1 MKTTVLNV
9 MDEKCPIPVVKAAR
23 ALQEMQAPGILEVLV
38 SSENAAT
45 NLFHMA
51 RGHKLPVLIEKKEE
65 GKYSVRIEVA
75 QPVGEVNAEET
86 AIHCDVSGG
95 DSLVVAVSD
104 DQMGGG
110 DPELGHIL
118 MKSFLFAVSQ
128 LPQLPKTILFYNAGA
143 RLTAEGSEVL
153 EDLKKMEEQGVQIL
167 TCGTCLNFYH
177 LTEKLA
183 VGQVTNMYTI
193 VETLAA
199 ASRVLRP

>member
-9 MDEKCPIPVVKAAR
+9 IDEKCPIPVVKAAH
-23 ALQEMQAPGILEVLV
+23 ALQEMQTPGILEVLV
-38 SSENAAT
+38 SSENAAA

-65 GKYSVRIEVA
+65 GTYSVRIEVA
-75 QPVGEVNAEET
+75 QPVGEVTAEEP
-86 AIHCDVSGG
+86 AMRCELSVSDGP
-95 DSLVVAVSD
+95 VVAVSD
-104 DQMGGG
+104 DKMGGG

-143 RLTAEGSEVL
+143 KLTAEGSEVL
-153 EDLKKMEEQGVQIL
+153 EDLRGMEAQGVQIL
-167 TCGTCLNFYH
+167 TCGTCLNFYR

-193 VETLAA
+193 AETLAS